1 MARGGRAGGY
11 AVRQIQVWRM
21 TVTSRLS
28 VRPFAELTPEQQ
40 AQHERIARF
49 RKAGPD
55 GQIGGPYDPW
65 IRSPELA
72 QKAVSFGN
80 FIWERTVLGRRIV
93 ELAIIV
99 TARHWES
106 NVEWSS
112 HARMA
117 KENGVS
123 DAVIADV
130 FALRRPAAAPADEL
144 VTIDVCRALHGTH
157 QLPPNLY
164 ERAVETFG
172 EQGLVELMATIGF
185 YTFVSM
191 TLNAFD
197 IPVGAGLE
205 TPFPR

>member
-1 MARGGRAGGY
+1 MS
-11 AVRQIQVWRM
+11 
-21 TVTSRLS
+21 SRLTA
-28 VRPFAELTPEQQ
+28 RPVSELTPDQQ
-40 AQHERIARF
+40 AQHERISRT
-49 RKAGPD
+49 RKAGVD
-55 GQIGGPYDPW
+55 GQIGGPFDPW

-106 NVEWSS
+106 NVEWAS

-130 FALRRPAAAPADEL
+130 FALRRPPGAPADEL
-144 VTIDVCRALHGTH
+144 LTIDVCRAMHETH
-157 QLPPNLY
+157 RLPPDLY
-164 ERAVETFG
+164 ARAVETFG

-197 IPVGAGLE
+197 IPVAAGLE